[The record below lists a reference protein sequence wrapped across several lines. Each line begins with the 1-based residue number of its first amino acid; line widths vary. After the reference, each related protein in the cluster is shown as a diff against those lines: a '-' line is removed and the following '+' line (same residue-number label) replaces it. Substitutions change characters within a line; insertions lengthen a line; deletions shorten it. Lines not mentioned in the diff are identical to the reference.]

1 MVNPSLLRPPSA
13 RRGVSGFLAPVT
25 VRPPGVPQRRGR
37 VRFAPGVRLRP
48 PAASCPSGCTWSVL
62 LLAVGADAA
71 GVILSRML
79 QAPALAVLTFLAVG
93 LAVLV
98 HAWRHH

>member
-1 MVNPSLLRPPSA
+1 MSGLPASSRAELPVVRRPP
-13 RRGVSGFLAPVT
+13 RRVAFS
-25 VRPPGVPQRRGR
+25 PGI
-37 VRFAPGVRLRP
+37 RLRP
-48 PAASCPSGCTWSVL
+48 LGGSCPAGCVGSVL

-79 QAPALAVLTFLAVG
+79 RVPALAVVTFLAVG
-93 LAVLV
+93 LGALV

>member
-1 MVNPSLLRPPSA
+1 MNPSLLRPPSA
-13 RRGVSGFLAPVT
+13 RRGVSGLPASTRAELPV
-25 VRPPGVPQRRGR
+25 VRRPPRR
-37 VRFAPGVRLRP
+37 VAFSPGIRLRP
-48 PAASCPSGCTWSVL
+48 LGGSCPAGCAWSVL

-79 QAPALAVLTFLAVG
+79 RVPALAVVTFLAVG
-93 LAVLV
+93 LGVLV

>member
-1 MVNPSLLRPPSA
+1 MNPSLLRPPSA
-13 RRGVSGFLAPVT
+13 RRGVSGFLAPVK
-25 VRPPGVPQRRGR
+25 VRLPGVERRSGR
-37 VRFAPGVRLRP
+37 VHFSPGIRP
-48 PAASCPSGCTWSVL
+48 KALSASCPSGCTWSVL

-71 GVILSRML
+71 GVVLSRML
-79 QAPALAVLTFLAVG
+79 EAPGLAVLTFLAVA

>member
-1 MVNPSLLRPPSA
+1 MNPSLLRPPSA
-13 RRGVSGFLAPVT
+13 RRGVSGLPASSRAELPV
-25 VRPPGVPQRRGR
+25 VRRPPRR
-37 VRFAPGVRLRP
+37 VVFSPGILLRP
-48 PAASCPSGCTWSVL
+48 LGGSCPPGCAWSVL

-79 QAPALAVLTFLAVG
+79 RVPALAVVTFLAVG
-93 LAVLV
+93 LGALV